1 MLSISSGT
9 GSHGPK
15 CEVICKAALIKGMA
29 VINGPKTCNLF
40 HLMCNLP
47 SVKLFHHIGLQVQ
60 RHRLNKKKNCSEPAW
75 RGRVANTGLALLT
88 GSPSKNQILDTSE
101 ISATIWSILKILI
114 SDRHGA
120 GILNRQLQSTFYA
133 TRRLFLHLNLCLQ
146 PFNKLNM
153 VKCPTGM
160 EADKSRSKWT
170 ENENQ
175 INFQILGS
183 GFARQWIILL
193 VDQSCFNSL
202 NPDQGHT
209 HRTCLRFVPC
219 ATVSFLR
226 HWVVKHL
233 YPNHLLKIWKS
244 QNQKIAF

>member
-1 MLSISSGT
+1 MIKCVRHNPRTDAHPASLPSSNPTALSKPPRQQLERGMLSISSGT

-15 CEVICKAALIKGMA
+15 GEVICKAALIKGMA

-47 SVKLFHHIGLQVQ
+47 SVKLFHHIGVQVQ
-60 RHRLNKKKNCSEPAW
+60 RHRLSNNKNCSEPRW

-133 TRRLFLHLNLCLQ
+133 TRRLLLHLNLCLQ
-146 PFNKLNM
+146 LFNKLNI
-153 VKCPTGM
+153 VKSHCYL
-160 EADKSRSKWT
+160 S
-170 ENENQ
+170 
-175 INFQILGS
+175 
-183 GFARQWIILL
+183 
-193 VDQSCFNSL
+193 
-202 NPDQGHT
+202 
-209 HRTCLRFVPC
+209 
-219 ATVSFLR
+219 
-226 HWVVKHL
+226 
-233 YPNHLLKIWKS
+233 
-244 QNQKIAF
+244 